1 MLKEAVY
8 RSPKWMRNF
17 IDFEVNTGKDIKGEP
32 SKRAILKEWDK
43 RWKECNNSSAKTR
56 EFIEF
61 YSLEIEGAR
70 WSRYISS
77 SELDEIRL
85 KHRGDMA
92 IWEKFD
98 KWLPKYRKDKK
109 ESEERYRR
117 ERERERY
124 ENEQKQQK
132 IKKDLDDLYSA
143 IVKDFSNN
151 PYFDKYSTQ
160 IRNGNVCFDYKF
172 ENGDTFNICGYKI
185 TYKKST
191 YTVGTT
197 SKDRFVKLC
206 NNISQH
212 GRKRPGGSKSW
223 SSGSGSGSSDSGSR
237 YSSKTKSDDPNRA
250 RYDKLVDN
258 IKLREEQLKKMSKTD
273 KERTALEN
281 ELDNYKRAAERMKTK
296 HKFEN
301 IKSFIGFFKY

>member
-1 MLKEAVY
+1 MV
-8 RSPKWMRNF
+8 SF
-17 IDFEVNTGKDIKGEP
+17 
-32 SKRAILKEWDK
+32 
-43 RWKECNNSSAKTR
+43 
-56 EFIEF
+56 
-61 YSLEIEGAR
+61 
-70 WSRYISS
+70 ISS

-85 KHRGDMA
+85 KHRGDMT

-132 IKKDLDDLYSA
+132 IKKELDDLYSA
-143 IVKDFSNN
+143 IVKDFSSN
-151 PYFDKYSTQ
+151 PYNDKYSTP

-172 ENGDTFNICGYKI
+172 ENGDTFEMCGNKI
-185 TYKKST
+185 NYKKST

>member
-1 MLKEAVY
+1 VIIYTNIIIFFNILKLIYNFMLKEAVY

-85 KHRGDMA
+85 KHRGDMT

-117 ERERERY
+117 EREKGKDTKM
-124 ENEQKQQK
+124 NKNN
-132 IKKDLDDLYSA
+132 KK
-143 IVKDFSNN
+143 
-151 PYFDKYSTQ
+151 
-160 IRNGNVCFDYKF
+160 
-172 ENGDTFNICGYKI
+172 
-185 TYKKST
+185 
-191 YTVGTT
+191 
-197 SKDRFVKLC
+197 
-206 NNISQH
+206 
-212 GRKRPGGSKSW
+212 
-223 SSGSGSGSSDSGSR
+223 
-237 YSSKTKSDDPNRA
+237 
-250 RYDKLVDN
+250 
-258 IKLREEQLKKMSKTD
+258 LKKT
-273 KERTALEN
+273 
-281 ELDNYKRAAERMKTK
+281 
-296 HKFEN
+296 
-301 IKSFIGFFKY
+301 